1 MDNFFYHVPTE
12 IYFGKGQISH
22 LGERMAQLSKKVLL
36 VYGGGSIKRIGLYDE
51 VIAQL
56 KGAGIE
62 YVELSGVEPNP
73 RITSVRRGVELCRE
87 HGLTAVLAVGGGKR
101 VGGACAEADSAGAHE
116 VRENHDKVVSHGVDG
131 TLHLLAGACA
141 DGNDRNHGRDADDDA
156 ERRQKT
162 AHLVAPNRTQRNP
175 EYH

>member
-87 HGLTAVLAVGGGKR
+87 HGLTAVLAVGGGSTIDCGAAHR
-101 VGGACAEADSAGAHE
+101 GGAD
-116 VRENHDKVVSHGVDG
+116 
-131 TLHLLAGACA
+131 
-141 DGNDRNHGRDADDDA
+141 
-156 ERRQKT
+156 ERGHR
-162 AHLVAPNRTQRNP
+162 L
-175 EYH
+175 

>member
-12 IYFGKGQISH
+12 IYFGKGQIAH

-62 YVELSGVEPNP
+62 
-73 RITSVRRGVELCRE
+73 
-87 HGLTAVLAVGGGKR
+87 
-101 VGGACAEADSAGAHE
+101 
-116 VRENHDKVVSHGVDG
+116 
-131 TLHLLAGACA
+131 
-141 DGNDRNHGRDADDDA
+141 
-156 ERRQKT
+156 
-162 AHLVAPNRTQRNP
+162 
-175 EYH
+175 

>member
-1 MDNFFYHVPTE
+1 MDNFFYHVPTD

-87 HGLTAVLAVGGGKR
+87 HGLTAVLAVGGGI
-101 VGGACAEADSAGAHE
+101 GADELAEWAAVYRAAEGERPAGSSWIEQALAAGA
-116 VRENHDKVVSHGVDG
+116 DG
-131 TLHLLAGACA
+131 EDELS
-141 DGNDRNHGRDADDDA
+141 DADAD
-156 ERRQKT
+156 
-162 AHLVAPNRTQRNP
+162 VP
-175 EYH
+175 EL